1 MSLGERGA
9 MLYRNIIY
17 NLLQICFW
25 VSAVFTPTCSLF
37 ASTLHCILAVNTVD
51 QLFGEGSHCNLCL
64 MWEICQT
71 AAVCTEMDLNVQF
84 LTDDNLT
91 PENLRKVLHDLSVS
105 SDDAVLFYFN
115 SHGKMTANSQ
125 DPLPAL
131 SFPGER
137 RSVILDSVVQLLLTK
152 KARLTLVF
160 SEVCNHKCG
169 TERQLY
175 SLAQTSVLPFV
186 EGYHKLFV
194 ESAGLLVATAARK
207 GQTAWLDRNHGSF
220 FTRNLVAAIEREVQ
234 CPCCSWEQV
243 LNTTCKQTVRLSES
257 YRTAQRQEPYYHWQP
272 R

>member
-1 MSLGERGA
+1 

-51 QLFGEGSHCNLCL
+51 QLFGEGSHCNLGL
-64 MWEICQT
+64 MWEMCQT
-71 AAVCTEMDLNVQF
+71 AAVCTEMDLNVQ
-84 LTDDNLT
+84 LITDDNLT
-91 PENLRKVLHDLSVS
+91 PENLRNALHGLSVN
-105 SDDAVLFYFN
+105 SDDAILFYFN
-115 SHGKMTANSQ
+115 SHGKMTPDCQ

-131 SFPGER
+131 SFPAQPQFV
-137 RSVILDSVVQLLLTK
+137 SLDSVVRLLLTK
-152 KARLTLVF
+152 EARLTLVF
-160 SEVCNHKCG
+160 AEVCNHKCG
-169 TERQLY
+169 SERQLY

-186 EGYHKLFV
+186 DGYRKLFS
-194 ESAGLLVATAARK
+194 ESAGLLVAAAARK
-207 GQTAWLDRNHGSF
+207 GQTAWLDRKNGSI

-234 CPCCSWEQV
+234 CPYCSWEQV
-243 LNTTCKQTVRLSES
+243 LNITCKQTVRLSES